1 MAIHETP
8 VLVVGAGLAGLSTAV
23 FLGAH
28 GVPALV
34 VDRHPGTSTQPKAR
48 GQNPTVM
55 EALGSVGLTDRILAA
70 TPPGRPEMTIVIA
83 DSVTGTVIHSLVEGV
98 PDYSRYSPAPHGMA
112 SQEAAEAALAARAV
126 ELGAQLRFGTNCE
139 GLDQDDDEVT
149 ATLRDVQTGAVQTL
163 RASYVVAADGHRG
176 GLRDAVGITSHGRGT
191 FEDATTTWR
200 VRADL
205 SGLVPDTAIVLY
217 YLQNPAL
224 PGRVG
229 MIVSTD
235 NPGEWVAGMVHD
247 PQRSAAQTVE
257 LVRRMIG
264 VADLDVELLGS
275 ATWQIAH
282 RVADSFRA
290 GRVLLVG
297 DAAHVMPPTGGQGG
311 NCAVLDGYHLGWKLA
326 AVVRGQAGAAL
337 LDSHDAEQRPFAQAV
352 ADWQMANMVIRLRP
366 DLADDSI
373 SESIDGVRL
382 LFGYRAPEGAFIS
395 EPGEDAGELFVH
407 PATTSGEPGMRVPH
421 VELRQ
426 SGTSVSPRELLN
438 AHFLVLTGSAVM
450 ASAAPGCCAALGVRA
465 MVHEVGPAGLADPD
479 GEWAA
484 ASGVGPEGTVLVRPD
499 GVVAWRSTGP
509 AGADDL
515 DKALRAVLAR

>member
-1 MAIHETP
+1 MAIPETP

-311 NCAVLDGYHLGWKLA
+311 NCAVLDGYHLGWKPPSC
-326 AVVRGQAGAAL
+326 AG
-337 LDSHDAEQRPFAQAV
+337 RPVPPCWTATTPSSAPS
-352 ADWQMANMVIRLRP
+352 LRP
-366 DLADDSI
+366 WPTGRWPTWSSGCGPTWPTTRSASR
-373 SESIDGVRL
+373 SMESGCSSATGRRRVHSSPSQARMPVSCSSTPPPSPASPACA
-382 LFGYRAPEGAFIS
+382 YRTSSCAGTGHRSRPGSCSAP
-395 EPGEDAGELFVH
+395 
-407 PATTSGEPGMRVPH
+407 TSW
-421 VELRQ
+421 
-426 SGTSVSPRELLN
+426 
-438 AHFLVLTGSAVM
+438 
-450 ASAAPGCCAALGVRA
+450 C
-465 MVHEVGPAGLADPD
+465 
-479 GEWAA
+479 
-484 ASGVGPEGTVLVRPD
+484 
-499 GVVAWRSTGP
+499 
-509 AGADDL
+509 
-515 DKALRAVLAR
+515 

>member
-1 MAIHETP
+1 MPTQETP
-8 VLVVGAGLAGLSTAV
+8 VLVVGAGLAGLSTAA

-83 DSVTGTVIHSLVEGV
+83 DSVTGTVTHSFSEQM
-98 PDYSRYSPAPHGMA
+98 PDFSRYSPAPHGMA
-112 SQEAAEAALAARAV
+112 SQAAAEAALAERAT
-126 ELGAQLRFGTNCE
+126 ELGAQLRFDTRCE
-139 GLDQDDDEVT
+139 ELHQDTDGVT
-149 ATLRDVQTGAVQTL
+149 VTLRGVRTGAVETV

-176 GLRDAVGITSHGRGT
+176 GLREAVGITSHGRGA

-205 SGLVPDTAIVLY
+205 SGLVPDTAVVLY
-217 YLQNPAL
+217 YLQNPTL
-224 PGRVG
+224 PGRAG
-229 MIVSTD
+229 MVVSTED
-235 NPGEWVAGMVHD
+235 PGEWVAGMSHD
-247 PQRSAAQTVE
+247 PSRTTAGTIEV
-257 LVRRMIG
+257 VRDMVG
-264 VADLDVELLGS
+264 VADLDVELLDS

-352 ADWQMANMVIRLRP
+352 ADWQVANIVIRLRP

-373 SESIDGVRL
+373 SEPIDEVRL
-382 LFGYRAPEGAFIS
+382 LFGYRAPEGAFI
-395 EPGEDAGELFVH
+395 PGSGADAGELFVH

-421 VELRQ
+421 VQLHRN
-426 SGTSVSPRELLN
+426 GTPVSPRELLG
-438 AHFLVLTGSAVM
+438 AHFLVLTGSAMM
-450 ASAAPGCCAALGVRA
+450 ASAAPVRCAALGVQA
-465 MVHEVGPAGLADPD
+465 MVHEVGPAGLVDPD

-515 DKALRAVLAR
+515 DKALRTVLAR